1 MMLEAAIVSFVIAIL
16 RGALA
21 NKSELII
28 IKGWYLFIL
37 GLLTQ
42 LLPDIFAL
50 FQLDFVAEKLK
61 AHFNYLHLISYL
73 FILATLLINI
83 KLHSIKLILAG
94 TLMNIMV
101 IFSNSSFMPVSK
113 QAILSI
119 NPSKVITSVQLDYKH
134 ILIDSKTNLT
144 LFADII
150 AVPSWYPVKQV
161 FSIGDIFIALGVFV
175 LIQKIFCINKSSRN
189 RMG

>member
-28 IKGWYLFIL
+28 IKCWYLFIL